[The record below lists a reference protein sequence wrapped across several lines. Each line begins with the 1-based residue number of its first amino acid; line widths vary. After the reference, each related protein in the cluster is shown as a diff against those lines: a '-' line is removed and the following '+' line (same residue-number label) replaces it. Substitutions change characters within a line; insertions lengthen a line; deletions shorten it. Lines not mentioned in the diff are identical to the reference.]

1 MKSMSKAVPVSA
13 HSSADEAIPALLAEH
28 GGKIYGLGLRLC
40 AGPDEAEDLVQE
52 TFLQAFR
59 HWDSFEGRSQPSTWL
74 YTIASRLCRR
84 MHRKR
89 SGEPEHMESLESLLP
104 GADEAVPAPPDQEDP
119 EYAQIRRESQERLQQ
134 ALAQLP
140 EDFRLPLVLKDLVEL
155 SGAQVA
161 EVLGI
166 PEATVKTRV
175 HRARLK
181 LRKILADGLPPTTPA
196 RPRNVLVHPSAQAC
210 LDLLQAK
217 QEALDRGVDLPVPQQ
232 EICSRCQAVFATLD
246 LARDVC
252 RDLSE
257 GPLPEEI
264 RERLMDEMAA

>member
-1 MKSMSKAVPVSA
+1 MNEAVSTAP
-13 HSSADEAIPALLAEH
+13 HSPAEEAIPRLLEEH

-40 AGPDEAEDLVQE
+40 TGPDEAEDLVQE

-89 SGEPEHMESLESLLP
+89 AGEPDHMESLENLLP
-104 GADEAVPAPPDQEDP
+104 GPDEVVPAPPEQDDP
-119 EYAQIRRESQERLQQ
+119 EYAQIRRESEERLQR
-134 ALAQLP
+134 ALARLP
-140 EDFRLPLVLKDLVEL
+140 TDFRLPLVLKDLVEL
-155 SGAQVA
+155 SGAQVS

-181 LRKILADGLPPTTPA
+181 LRKILADGLPPIA
-196 RPRNVLVHPSAQAC
+196 KERPGKVHVHPSAQAC

-232 EICSRCQAVFATLD
+232 EICFRCQAVFATLD

-252 RDLSE
+252 RDLSK
-257 GPLPEEI
+257 GPLPEDV
-264 RERLMDEMAA
+264 RERLIDKMAA